1 MAEREEVSE
10 LERLRHSA
18 AHVMATAVARL
29 FDGVQLD
36 IGPATE
42 EGFYYDFG
50 VARPFTGE
58 DLVRIE
64 AEMRRIA
71 EQDHPFERLEVDRD
85 TAAAM
90 LRDRGQTYKLE
101 RLADIPEAE
110 TVTFYRN
117 GDFIDLCAG
126 PHVAR
131 TSAIGAF
138 KLLSVAG
145 SYYRGDERN
154 PMLQRIYGTAFPT
167 EAELHDYLTRLEQ
180 AKERD
185 HRRLGRELGLFMFSP
200 RVGPGLP
207 LWLPKGAILRETL
220 EQFLKQEQLERGY
233 DPVVTP
239 HIARLDLFKVSG
251 HWDHYHSSMYNPMLV
266 DEEQYQLR
274 PMNCPHHIEI
284 YASRPRSYRELPVR
298 LAEFGM
304 VYRYEQSGELTG
316 LTRVRGFTI
325 DDAHLF
331 LLPEQLKAEFIGVI
345 DLILFVFRTL
355 GFVDYTARVSLR
367 DPANRDKYVGSD
379 QSWREAEAAI
389 QEAVA
394 ERGLTVS
401 IGVGE
406 AAFYGPKLDFMV
418 ADVLGRQWQL
428 GTVQVDY
435 NLPERFQLEYVGADG
450 ERHRPIM
457 IHRAPFG
464 SLDRL
469 VAVLIEHYGGAFPL
483 WLAPEQLRLIPITH
497 EQQAYA
503 REAAALIRRAGI
515 RVTIDERSEKMGA
528 KIRDARLER
537 IPYMGIIGAREA
549 AARAVALR
557 SRAKGDE
564 GPLPLAGLI
573 ERLGDEIERRTG

>member
-394 ERGLTVS
+394 ERGLTAS